1 MAVTIQ
7 DIAQHLK
14 IAPSTVSKAL
24 NNYPHISAEMRARVF
39 AASDEL
45 GYVPSAA
52 ARNLRRKRTDKIGF
66 AFSVPVPLMSDYV
79 SGIIIGAVAAAEQH
93 GYNLTLY
100 PSNDNQVQQ
109 LTQLSRAR
117 EVDGLLVLSGRA
129 QMEQRLLP
137 ALQKGGVPFVVV
149 GRRVGDEL
157 VSFVKADDPTG
168 AYAVTQHLIEQG
180 HQRIGFTTRPAS
192 GITSRDRYAGYQ
204 RAMRDAGLA
213 IDETLIVP
221 TSFEPESGYRA
232 MMTLLDRPKPPT
244 AVFAIHDLVAI
255 ECLRAAT
262 DHGLRVPD
270 DIAIAGFDNWRAS
283 LATQPPLTTVQ
294 PPLSAMGEQAMQALL
309 NRIADPLLPAVRT
322 TLPVELI
329 VRQSTM
335 A

>member
-7 DIAQHLK
+7 DIAQHLN

-24 NNYPHISAEMRARVF
+24 NGYPHISAEMRARVL

-66 AFSVPVPLMSDYV
+66 AFSVPVPLMSDYA
-79 SGIIIGAVAAAEQH
+79 SGIIIGAVAAAEKH

-100 PSNDNQVQQ
+100 PSTDNQVQQ

-117 EVDGLLVLSGRA
+117 EVDGLLLLSGRA
-129 QMEQRLLP
+129 QMEQLVLP
-137 ALQKGGVPFVVV
+137 ALQKVGIPFVVV
-149 GRRVGDEL
+149 GRRVEDHA
-157 VSFVKADDPTG
+157 VSYVKADDPTG

-180 HQRIGFTTRPAS
+180 HRRIGFTTRPAS
-192 GITSRDRYAGYQ
+192 GITSRDRYTGYE
-204 RAMRDAGLA
+204 RAMRDAGIP
-213 IDETLIVP
+213 IDGDLIVP
-221 TSFEPESGYRA
+221 TSFEPDSGYRA
-232 MMTLLDRPKPPT
+232 MGTLLDRPNPPT

-262 DHGLRVPD
+262 DRGLRVPD
-270 DIAIAGFDNWRAS
+270 DVAIAGFDNWRVS

-294 PPLSAMGEQAMQALL
+294 PPLNAMGEQAMQTLL
-309 NRIADPLLPAVRT
+309 AQIGKPDRPADRI
-322 TLPVELI
+322 TLPVELV

-335 A
+335 T